1 MNHNELMGKQYI
13 FERRG
18 VEQARQTMNGT
29 KICFCVSLF
38 F

>member
-13 FERRG
+13 FERG